1 MTNKTQKVLDCVAM
15 NPGATELFIVGY
27 VLTLAN
33 QQIDP
38 INSTYIKSLIDT
50 LVDLCL
56 LSRRKGAC
64 CGAFLNLGKP
74 SLSKEYEADMFYVT
88 STTAYVYGTAFG
100 KTKAQKMI
108 CPTCETENLINPF
121 SKLESPKKCRHCKT
135 ELLPPRLQP
144 KVDKEPGDGGFDMER
159 SEDLKRND
167 IVVTSPLVRAGD
179 LEEKV
184 NDPESAFWDFKRRPI
199 RITEDNRVFVVHDG
213 AVRYNFGIGYIEE
226 GPLAPIEDAEGHNP
240 GVQRGGCRI
249 EFSDVAQVDPTI
261 PIRGFQGHRYR
272 WW

>member
-1 MTNKTQKVLDCVAM
+1 MTNKTQKVLDYVAM
-15 NPGATELFIVGY
+15 NPGATETAIIGY
-27 VLTLAN
+27 VLTLVS
-33 QQIDP
+33 QKIDQ
-38 INSTYIKSLIDT
+38 INSTYIKIIIDT
-50 LVDLCL
+50 LVDLCI
-56 LSRRKGAC
+56 LSRRIGPY
-64 CGAFLNLGKP
+64 LGGH
-74 SLSKEYEADMFYVT
+74 EYGSENFYVT
-88 STTAYVYGTAFG
+88 TTTAYIYGTAFG

-108 CPTCETENLINPF
+108 CPTCETENFINPF

-159 SEDLKRND
+159 SEDLKKND
-167 IVVTSPLVRAGD
+167 IVVTSPLIMAGD
-179 LEEKV
+179 LKEKV

-199 RITEDNRVFVVHDG
+199 RINEDNRVFVVHDG
-213 AVRYNFGIGYIEE
+213 AVRYNFGIGCIEE

-240 GVQRGGCRI
+240 GVPRGGCRI
-249 EFSDVAQVDPTI
+249 EFSDVAKVDPTI

>member
-1 MTNKTQKVLDCVAM
+1 MTNNTKKILDFISL
-15 NPGATELFIVGY
+15 NPGVSFEEISDYFTEVED
-27 VLTLAN
+27 
-33 QQIDP
+33 QR
-38 INSTYIKSLIDT
+38 STQVSTILVT
-50 LVDLCL
+50 LVELCL
-56 LSRRKGAC
+56 LSRRSRLYSGDHGTLKYGSD
-64 CGAFLNLGKP
+64 AFYL
-74 SLSKEYEADMFYVT
+74 T
-88 STTAYVYGTAFG
+88 TTTAYVYGTAFG

-108 CPTCETENLINPF
+108 CPTCETENFINPF

-135 ELLPPRLQP
+135 ELLPSRLQP

-167 IVVTSPLVRAGD
+167 IVVTSPRIRAGD

-184 NDPESAFWDFKRRPI
+184 KDPESAFWDFKRRPI

-213 AVRYNFGIGYIEE
+213 AVRYNFGIGCIEE

-240 GVQRGGCRI
+240 GVPRGGCRI
-249 EFSDVAQVDPTI
+249 EFSDVAKVDPTI